1 MGGGFFNLADKSPK
15 LPDAEQSE
23 PLHQQAGQGGQVA
36 HPASTWASMDDLI
49 QAITSTIS
57 PTSWDEVGG
66 SSSIAKLGNAL
77 LISSTRQNHE
87 QIDSLLH
94 LFRQRWGTL
103 RTISFRAWWLWLD
116 EAQVA
121 PLLTGGKAPA
131 DGETVPAFGVV
142 DPQLWDTLLAK
153 LAGPDRPA
161 QLGYRASLT
170 CYNGQ
175 TVSTQTARQSLL
187 VTDIQPQV
195 LGQIT
200 GKETSQPIVVYHPT
214 TTIIQEG
221 AALQVTPISNTSG
234 KYIVLDIHSQ
244 VTDLLSAPDAPRKA
258 APRDDGATLP
268 GPAAVIAA
276 IDRPKLTIQQ
286 LGTTL
291 RVPADKVMLIGGM
304 TSDNAPDAERPNL
317 FLFVKVTVQELRDDR
332 ESRELKPR
340 GGAEKTSSEETGV
353 EKSTPEKA
361 APEKA
366 APTKDGE
373 KTKPEAAKP
382 AGKP

>member
-1 MGGGFFNLADKSPK
+1 
-15 LPDAEQSE
+15 
-23 PLHQQAGQGGQVA
+23 
-36 HPASTWASMDDLI
+36 MDDLI

-57 PTSWDEVGG
+57 PSSWDEVGG
-66 SSSIAKLGNAL
+66 PGTISRLGNAL
-77 LISSTRQNHE
+77 LISSTRQNHD
-87 QIDSLLH
+87 QIESLLQ

-103 RTISFRAWWLWLD
+103 RTISVRAWWLWLD

-131 DGETVPAFGVV
+131 EGEAVPAFGVV
-142 DPQLWDTLLAK
+142 DLQLWDKLIAE

-187 VTDIQPQV
+187 VTDIQPQI

-234 KYIVLDIHSQ
+234 KYVVLDVHSQ
-244 VTDLLSAPDAPRKA
+244 VTDLLKPADGAPRKT

-276 IDRPKLTIQQ
+276 IDRPQLAIQQ
-286 LGTTL
+286 LATTL

-304 TSDNAPDAERPNL
+304 TSDSAPDADRPNL

-332 ESRELKPR
+332 ESREMQPR
-340 GGAEKTSSEETGV
+340 GGAERASSEETGA
-353 EKSTPEKA
+353 EKGQPEKA

-366 APTKDGE
+366 TPSKDGE
-373 KTKPEAAKP
+373 KAKPETAKP
-382 AGKP
+382 VGKS